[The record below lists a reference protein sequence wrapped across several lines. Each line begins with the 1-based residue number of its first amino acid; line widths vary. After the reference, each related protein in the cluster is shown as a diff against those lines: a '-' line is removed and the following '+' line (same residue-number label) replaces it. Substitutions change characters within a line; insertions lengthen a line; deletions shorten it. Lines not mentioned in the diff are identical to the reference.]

1 MCLAVPGRVVS
12 IEGNAA
18 IVDMMGNT
26 RSADITLVDD
36 VSIGDYLLVHAG
48 FAIQKL
54 DKKDALETLKIFS
67 SIEEMLGEDG
77 S

>member
-12 IEGNAA
+12 IEKNTAV
-18 IVDMMGNT
+18 VDMMGNT

-36 VSIGDYLLVHAG
+36 VSVGDYLLVHAG

-54 DKKDALETLKIFS
+54 EEKDALETLKIFES
-67 SIEEMLGEDG
+67 MEEMSGEG
-77 S
+77 PG